1 MLDELDKKII
11 ATVQDEIPIVPRPY
25 LALAEKIGI
34 TEAELITRLNNYAK
48 SGKLRKSGAVLRHR
62 EVGFAANVLCAW
74 KVPPDKLEQIGA
86 NMATN
91 TAVSHCYDRKTTKNW
106 PYNVYTMI
114 HAHTRAECSDIA
126 NNIAQENN
134 LTDYKMLFSIKEW
147 KKNKYEIFLLSISS
161 LIMINI

>member
-62 EVGFAANVLCAW
+62 EVGFAANVLCAC
-74 KVPPDKLEQIGA
+74 KVPPGKL
-86 NMATN
+86 
-91 TAVSHCYDRKTTKNW
+91 
-106 PYNVYTMI
+106 
-114 HAHTRAECSDIA
+114 
-126 NNIAQENN
+126 
-134 LTDYKMLFSIKEW
+134 
-147 KKNKYEIFLLSISS
+147 
-161 LIMINI
+161 

>member
-25 LALAEKIGI
+25 LALAEKIGR

-147 KKNKYEIFLLSISS
+147 KKTSMRYFC
-161 LIMINI
+161 

>member
-114 HAHTRAECSDIA
+114 HAHTRAECSEIA
-126 NNIAQENN
+126 NKIANEN
-134 LTDYKMLFSIKEW
+134 LQREEVFLKTF
-147 KKNKYEIFLLSISS
+147 NK
-161 LIMINI
+161 